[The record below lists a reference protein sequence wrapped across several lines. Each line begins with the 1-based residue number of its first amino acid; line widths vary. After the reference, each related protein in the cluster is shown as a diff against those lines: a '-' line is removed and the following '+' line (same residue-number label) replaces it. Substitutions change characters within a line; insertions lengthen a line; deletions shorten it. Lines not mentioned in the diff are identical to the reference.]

1 MKTAFVLSTL
11 FVGAQSFAVSPMA
24 TQQRAVTSTT
34 SLNAEIPEGEMSPQQ
49 MEIKDV
55 QKKWNEI
62 RHMDRDVA
70 QKELE
75 GEWLEAFNNFY
86 EKYDEDMKD
95 MQEIVTKLEK
105 QIEPPR
111 VQKKTKGQKRRDAY
125 AGKIARGS
133 VL

>member
-1 MKTAFVLSTL
+1 
-11 FVGAQSFAVSPMA
+11 MA
-24 TQQRAVTSTT
+24 TQQRAVASTTAT
-34 SLNAEIPEGEMSPQQ
+34 SLNAEISESEMSPQQ
-49 MEIKDV
+49 LEIKDI

-75 GEWLEAFNNFY
+75 GEWLEAYNNFY

-95 MQEIVTKLEK
+95 MQEIITKLEK